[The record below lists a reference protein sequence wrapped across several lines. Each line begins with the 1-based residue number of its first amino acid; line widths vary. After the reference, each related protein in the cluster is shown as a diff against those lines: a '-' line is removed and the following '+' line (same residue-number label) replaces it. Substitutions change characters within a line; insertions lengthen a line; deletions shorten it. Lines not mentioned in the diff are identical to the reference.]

1 MILAVRRGLA
11 GAAVGVIVL
20 LGAAGISPASADTAS
35 PSPTTATATAKAT
48 ATGTAKAT
56 ANAKA
61 TATPTTQTGTGTD
74 AADTAPDNS
83 RQAWALGGAGA
94 LALLA
99 AAVVFFRRR

>member
-35 PSPTTATATAKAT
+35 PSPTTATA
-48 ATGTAKAT
+48 TAKAT

>member
-48 ATGTAKAT
+48 ATGTAPPIACLMPPAAGTNRPSASHGPPAT
-56 ANAKA
+56 
-61 TATPTTQTGTGTD
+61 Q
-74 AADTAPDNS
+74 
-83 RQAWALGGAGA
+83 
-94 LALLA
+94 LAS
-99 AAVVFFRRR
+99 